1 MITTLA
7 ILALLALLGSG
18 VVFATS
24 IVIGGVGS
32 FVLAYSLA
40 VLGIT
45 LIFFT
50 GVIERLD
57 KIVAALRQDAS
68 TRTPAEPKPAS
79 AIDHEQRWSDAM
91 ARTRGERTDDHLT
104 HLQAREALAR
114 LGQRRAES

>member
-45 LIFFT
+45 LIFFA

-79 AIDHEQRWSDAM
+79 AACGSASP
-91 ARTRGERTDDHLT
+91 RTR
-104 HLQAREALAR
+104 QREV
-114 LGQRRAES
+114 AELRDAVADGT